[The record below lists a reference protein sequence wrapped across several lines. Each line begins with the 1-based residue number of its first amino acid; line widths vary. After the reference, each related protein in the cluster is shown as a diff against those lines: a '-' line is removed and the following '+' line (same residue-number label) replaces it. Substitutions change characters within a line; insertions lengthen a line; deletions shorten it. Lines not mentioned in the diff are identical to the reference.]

1 MSAIVLLSVVVPG
14 KTIITSRIPYYPQV
28 IFNGYYSLRLPF
40 SMLFLNSR
48 QNQYC
53 IWNGSH
59 LSINR
64 PQVLRSATTSTKF
77 LVQPIVPTH
86 CTNQPSIALRFTTIC
101 SHVRRYP
108 LYFQLP
114 QRDLCPFLRST
125 SWLVTYVIEST
136 NYSAR
141 TRDVALDQ
149 QTMFPSVCG
158 IHLNFPELLL
168 ALINFE
174 PYSFHA
180 FEFLTDSFTRIH
192 NVLALQIK
200 SLSVHLSHV
209 TLLDL
214 LLALLNHCPFQTL
227 VACIPYPSDAA
238 LYSHC
243 LTPYDFQRH
252 LSRCSQPLS
261 SSLSLSAAPLCLPLN
276 ILGPVTLDAYDHS
289 NP

>member
-1 MSAIVLLSVVVPG
+1 
-14 KTIITSRIPYYPQV
+14 
-28 IFNGYYSLRLPF
+28 
-40 SMLFLNSR
+40 
-48 QNQYC
+48 
-53 IWNGSH
+53 
-59 LSINR
+59 
-64 PQVLRSATTSTKF
+64 
-77 LVQPIVPTH
+77 
-86 CTNQPSIALRFTTIC
+86 
-101 SHVRRYP
+101 
-108 LYFQLP
+108 
-114 QRDLCPFLRST
+114 
-125 SWLVTYVIEST
+125 
-136 NYSAR
+136 
-141 TRDVALDQ
+141 
-149 QTMFPSVCG
+149 MFPSVCG

-200 SLSVHLSHV
+200 SLSVHLSYV